1 MLECLVLGDSI
12 AQGISTYL
20 PECQKQTKVGIS
32 SPAFNKW
39 YIKKSSNK
47 YIVSLGSNDFG
58 VNTYNELLKLRK
70 TLDNKVVWIVPNK
83 NQREAVF
90 KICNKFKDTYIDIS
104 KTTMS
109 KDKVHPTQ
117 NGYKE
122 IAQLAKKA
130 QQIKE

>member
-1 MLECLVLGDSI
+1 MLECLILGDSI
-12 AQGISTYL
+12 SQGINTYL
-20 PECQKQTKVGIS
+20 PECQKQVKVGIS

-58 VNTYNELLKLRK
+58 VGTYNELLKLRK
-70 TLDNKVVWIVPNK
+70 ILDNNVVWIVPNK

-90 KICNKFKDTYIDIS
+90 KICNEFKDTYIDIS
-104 KTTMS
+104 KTSMS

-122 IAQLAKKA
+122 IAKKA
-130 QQIKE
+130 KENK